1 MIFLWNISHNDS
13 VFWVQTAPENFL
25 EGLSP
30 QLHGKFPF
38 FSFLV
43 RCENMT
49 YDLVYTCMLVT
60 PTF

>member
-38 FSFLV
+38 FFFPFWSDV
-43 RCENMT
+43 KI
-49 YDLVYTCMLVT
+49 
-60 PTF
+60 